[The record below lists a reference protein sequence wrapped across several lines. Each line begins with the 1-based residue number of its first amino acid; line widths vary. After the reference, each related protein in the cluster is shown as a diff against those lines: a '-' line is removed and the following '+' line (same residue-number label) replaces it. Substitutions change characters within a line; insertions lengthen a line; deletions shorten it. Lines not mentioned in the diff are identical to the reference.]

1 MTLGIHILQAN
12 IWMGLDHQKSLK
24 KWIQSM
30 GAFFLARNPDF
41 FRKNAEVESYIEY
54 IIKESPDICYLTEV
68 CWVEQRDML
77 VSSLERSWYR
87 THSIEGFEL

>member
-1 MTLGIHILQAN
+1 
-12 IWMGLDHQKSLK
+12 
-24 KWIQSM
+24 M

-68 CWVEQRDML
+68 C
-77 VSSLERSWYR
+77 
-87 THSIEGFEL
+87 